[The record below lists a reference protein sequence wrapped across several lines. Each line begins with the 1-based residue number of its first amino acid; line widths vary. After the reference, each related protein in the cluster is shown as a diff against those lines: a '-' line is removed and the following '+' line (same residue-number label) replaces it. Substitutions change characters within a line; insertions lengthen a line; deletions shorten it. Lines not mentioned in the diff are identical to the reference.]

1 MKAFFALPAILVS
14 ASVLAQDH
22 HPYAEMERRGIKGLS
37 DEQVA
42 DLGAGRGMGLALPA
56 ELNGYPGPA
65 HVLENADVLGL
76 TADQRARTQALF
88 HAMKAEAVA
97 VGEQLIDQERK
108 LDRLFADRRIDA
120 TSLEAITRE
129 IGLTEARLR
138 QTHLNIIWLWWACC
152 LNLKLKSISKSGA
165 IRARGMTLKAPI
177 ITNDSKCAQL
187 CHRCPK

>member
-22 HPYAEMERRGIKGLS
+22 HPYAEMELRGIKGLS

-42 DLGAGRGMGLALPA
+42 DLRAGRGMGLALPA

-138 QTHLNIIWLWWACC
+138 QTHLKYHLAMVGV
-152 LNLKLKSISKSGA
+152 LSQSQVEEYLK
-165 IRARGMTLKAPI
+165 IRGYTSTR
-177 ITNDSKCAQL
+177 DDAQSA
-187 CHRCPK
+187 HHHQ